1 MERPH
6 WSAVLPVFALLAG
19 AIWSA
24 NPPASR
30 ADSGSETEKHAAHGG
45 DGKERKVERGHAHVS
60 LPLEYADQHIPPE
73 IWTDSALI
81 TLGKEIYT
89 RSCAVCHGA
98 QGDGKGPAG
107 LALPLKPSDLTDQA
121 AVAAMRDSYWF
132 WRASEGG
139 AVEPFKSRGSAMP
152 PWKETLSVQDRW
164 AVIAYQHSFSGHRG
178 PHVPWEHPEM
188 VQVGREIYTMA
199 CAACHGDSGKGDG
212 SVGSTLS
219 PNRAPQPRDFTSG
232 LFKLR
237 STPSGQLPTT
247 ADLLRTVTE
256 GIRSRGGPLT
266 IGLSGYRIMPSFRH
280 MPEEQR
286 MEIVEYIKSLNKG
299 FWARH
304 EVKMVPIPAA
314 PPMTTDRIGRGK
326 QLYADAECLACHGAS
341 GRGDGPSAP
350 TLKDQNELPIV
361 ATDLT
366 QPSRFKNKSTPQDVF
381 RTLMTGLAGTPM
393 PSYADSLE
401 PDQAWD
407 LVYYVLSLSGQ
418 TAPQPALDKGDTMHE
433 EGRHIG
439 H

>member
-1 MERPH
+1 
-6 WSAVLPVFALLAG
+6 
-19 AIWSA
+19 
-24 NPPASR
+24 
-30 ADSGSETEKHAAHGG
+30 
-45 DGKERKVERGHAHVS
+45 
-60 LPLEYADQHIPPE
+60 
-73 IWTDSALI
+73 
-81 TLGKEIYT
+81 
-89 RSCAVCHGA
+89 
-98 QGDGKGPAG
+98 
-107 LALPLKPSDLTDQA
+107 
-121 AVAAMRDSYWF
+121 
-132 WRASEGG
+132 
-139 AVEPFKSRGSAMP
+139 
-152 PWKETLSVQDRW
+152 
-164 AVIAYQHSFSGHRG
+164 
-178 PHVPWEHPEM
+178 
-188 VQVGREIYTMA
+188 
-199 CAACHGDSGKGDG
+199 
-212 SVGSTLS
+212 
-219 PNRAPQPRDFTSG
+219 
-232 LFKLR
+232 
-237 STPSGQLPTT
+237 
-247 ADLLRTVTE
+247 
-256 GIRSRGGPLT
+256 
-266 IGLSGYRIMPSFRH
+266 
-280 MPEEQR
+280 